1 MNVASLAL
9 MAAVAAQLA
18 RAALVDPTTVV
29 IGLVAATLLLRFKL
43 NSSWLVLGGAAVGLG
58 AYALGIAR

>member
-1 MNVASLAL
+1 
-9 MAAVAAQLA
+9 MAAVTAQLA